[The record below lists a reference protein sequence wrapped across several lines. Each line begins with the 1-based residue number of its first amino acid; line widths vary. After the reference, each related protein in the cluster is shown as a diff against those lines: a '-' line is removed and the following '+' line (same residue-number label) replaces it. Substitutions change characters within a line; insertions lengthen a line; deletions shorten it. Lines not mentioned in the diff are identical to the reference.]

1 MKIQIIKAN
10 RMINI
15 SYDGTIGH
23 KQKNKT
29 FREGDYIGVLDFA
42 LNLPDRYV
50 VSCSGEVWDW
60 AIKNKHVVLKSKS
73 WAFC

>member
-15 SYDGTIGH
+15 SYDGTV
-23 KQKNKT
+23 KPKNKT
-29 FREGDYIGVLDFA
+29 FRQGDYLGVLDFC

-50 VSCSGEVWDW
+50 VSCSGEVLDW
-60 AIKNKHVVLKSKS
+60 AVKNKHDVLKSKS